1 MLVAGVDSSTQSTK
15 VLLCEA
21 TDGTVVAQASA
32 PHPDGTECDPE
43 RWWQALDAAGRDLLE
58 RASAVG
64 VAAQQHGM
72 IVLDESGAV
81 IRPAM
86 LWNDVKSAP
95 QAAEL
100 IEELGGAAAWATRCG
115 SVPTMS
121 FTVTKLRWL
130 AENEPEHA
138 ARTRR
143 VLLPH
148 DWLTW
153 RLAGGAASGAHP
165 ATDRGDASGTGYF
178 SPADSAWQPD
188 LLQRALGHDA
198 EPPRLAGPSE
208 VVGQTSWGA
217 LLSAGTGDNM
227 GAALGL
233 GLGAGDV
240 AVSVGTSGTAY
251 LPSPKPSADPSG
263 AVCGFADATGQ
274 FLPLVCTVNAARVL
288 DVTAR
293 MLGTD
298 AAGLADR
305 ALAAAP
311 GAGGLVLLP
320 YLDGERTPNRPA
332 ANGVLRGLTTHN
344 ATQENLARAAVEAVL
359 CSLADAIDHVTL
371 VTGMAPRRVVLIG
384 GAVRSAAIRTLAP
397 AIFGVP
403 VAVPVPAEDVAL
415 GAARQAAWALAGTAS
430 PPDWPARPAQAYEAD
445 PLPHVREQYASLRD
459 DAAAWQVLSA
469 WPRLA
474 DLARGWPVIWP
485 RRCCAPVGVA
495 GVMESGTRWRSW
507 CSYRA
512 PLPPAGALF
521 DRTAAANGGSHG
533 CARWGP
539 WRGF

>member
-21 TDGTVVAQASA
+21 TDGTVVARASA

-43 RWWQALDAAGRDLLE
+43 HWWRALGAAGQGLLE

-100 IEELGGAAAWATRCG
+100 VQELGGPAVWAARCG

-130 AENEPEHA
+130 AENEPAHA
-138 ARTRR
+138 ERTRR

-153 RLAGGAASGAHP
+153 RLAQGGAGGQGRAAQVQP

-178 SPADSAWQPD
+178 FPADSTWLPD
-188 LLQRALGHDA
+188 ILQQALGHGADL
-198 EPPRLAGPSE
+198 PRLAGPSE

-233 GLGAGDV
+233 GLNEGDM
-240 AVSVGTSGTAY
+240 AVSIGTSGTAY
-251 LPSPKPSADPSG
+251 LASPKPSADVSG
-263 AVCGFADATGQ
+263 AVAGFADATGQ
-274 FLPLVCTVNAARVL
+274 FLPLVATVNAARVL

-344 ATQENLARAAVEAVL
+344 ATPENLARAAVEAVL
-359 CSLADAIDHVTL
+359 CSLADAIDNVTAA
-371 VTGMAPRRVVLIG
+371 TGVSPRRVILIG
-384 GAVRSAAIRTLAP
+384 GAARSAAIRALAP

-403 VAVPVPAEDVAL
+403 VAVPEPAEDVAL

-430 PPDWPARPAQAYEAD
+430 LPDWPARQAQAYEAD
-445 PLPHVREQYASLRD
+445 PQPHVREQYAALRD
-459 DAAAWQVLSA
+459 DAAAWQL
-469 WPRLA
+469 
-474 DLARGWPVIWP
+474 
-485 RRCCAPVGVA
+485 
-495 GVMESGTRWRSW
+495 
-507 CSYRA
+507 
-512 PLPPAGALF
+512 
-521 DRTAAANGGSHG
+521 
-533 CARWGP
+533 
-539 WRGF
+539 